1 MIIEKEVLNLINPK
15 GRRDPKG
22 LAIAS
27 ASALAFPTQIE
38 AYPLGLPANK
48 PINNKA

>member
-27 ASALAFPTQIE
+27 ASALAYTSLSIVQCSPII
-38 AYPLGLPANK
+38 NK
-48 PINNKA
+48 SIKQ